1 MITVIFVKNPFE
13 PQKNREIHQLPYV
26 AGAPVSHYVQK
37 CTDMLS
43 LSDMVISRNSYTI
56 NGDQSVHDRDF
67 IVFSPVVGKGHGKN
81 PLLII
86 ATVALSVV
94 SMGVGGLVASG
105 TWGGAA
111 LASATGFAAIGGY
124 LAAAAVMFIGGT
136 LIQRAFGTAN
146 TRGYQDNSENPTY
159 SWSGIQTT
167 SGQNNPIPITYGTV
181 RSGGQTIGKYITSDA
196 DKQYLN
202 WLVAAGY
209 GPLKIYDVQLNDNP
223 IENYKNVR
231 LDTRSGLNDQDIIP
245 NFNDT
250 VSTKSLGYELLE
262 SEWRTD
268 LVTGN
273 ATQGLIIYVECSNGL
288 YYANDKGGLDE
299 TFVEIAAQ
307 YAPEGSSD
315 WKDFLR
321 PHHYWESRCKYV
333 SLNDDTAPIGEYDIK
348 FESHDNGTSYKIS
361 IGGYSTTYTAKPER
375 TIAVGPFNWVTTHE
389 FVNWIAR
396 SYGKVY
402 VRATR
407 DSTNDGMIKGNK
419 SSAIRRQYRVDH
431 LPEGQYQVRVKVV
444 SRGYPVT
451 STRASTRVWWTA
463 VSGIVYD
470 DFTYP
475 GIALIGVR
483 ALATD
488 QLSGSPTM
496 KFMKQRSTVY
506 IWNPGTQTYEE
517 QAATNPAWAA
527 YDMIHRAEKI
537 TDVRSGGTTYIHSG
551 ADASL
556 LLYNQ
561 FAEWAA
567 YCDRFKLK
575 INIEINTS
583 GELLDVVNRFIAPV
597 GRGMVELFGT
607 KYGCCWDGPKEAVQM
622 FGMGNIISGTFSE
635 TFLQTSDRANA
646 VELTFT
652 NAQKDYQRDTVK
664 VFGPTFDS
672 DEYDTTSQLTYDGI
686 TDYEQAYREAKFQLY
701 CNAYMVRTVSFQA
714 AIDAIACTVGD
725 VIYVAHDV
733 PMWQNSGRIASVDG
747 NTVVVNTVMKSYDSA
762 KTYTFAY
769 RSTADDTRYEVGCQS
784 ITVNDATTTV
794 VLSETPA
801 SPPAAG
807 DIFDI
812 AEVNKG
818 TKKFV
823 VRSISR
829 TEDMVREI
837 EAIEYNENVFNEN
850 YDIPT
855 PNYSTAQP
863 NQAENVI
870 NVSAKQIH
878 WLASDGTKHAHLYAT
893 WQLPDG
899 AYSSKFIVY
908 ASTDNVKWNQMME
921 TGDMAC
927 DFDTDP
933 DTIYYL
939 KIKTI
944 TNVSQSSGVT
954 VTVDVGEDAPPN
966 DVTGLT
972 ATKITS
978 NTTQVKLSWAAN
990 TDIDLKGYRVYVNGV
1005 LHSNILTDTTYTYTA
1020 DQSGQYMFA
1029 VVAVD
1034 NSDNESANQATV
1046 TDVIT
1051 CEPADVTG
1059 FTVQQSDADR
1069 SIAVFN
1075 WAANK
1080 EVDLSYYEI
1089 RVGDTWDTGTVLVTE
1104 TKATTAR
1111 YTLPSSG
1118 SYTFWIKASNAEGF
1132 YSANAAQLVE
1142 QVTLE
1147 PDAVTGL
1154 VMAQS
1159 TQDKSKA
1166 TLSWSA
1172 PAGGDIA
1179 DYAVKYGTS
1188 WDAGTLVAKTK
1199 EIKLTVALPGNG
1211 TWHYMVQAV
1220 TVAGYTST
1228 IASTDITAS
1237 IQPLDVTNFRATQD
1251 ISDKTKVRLQ
1261 WDAAAEPD
1269 VMYYKI
1275 RQGSNWDTAESV
1287 AERVNMTF
1295 FDVIVDDEAQHTWL
1309 IKAVTIAGNESQYAA
1324 SVSGIYDLRPNPV
1337 ASIQASQNS
1346 NNRSILN
1353 INWAEV
1359 TDGDLSGYQVKIGD
1373 NWDAGEP
1380 LPFTRELYA
1389 TYTITSSGTFKVM
1402 IKAMNAAGYY
1412 SDEVSI
1418 ACTVQV
1424 EPSNVTRLVAYQ
1436 NGDTVEL
1443 YWDKSPDNDV
1453 SGYEIREGYSFD
1465 SGALVST
1472 GVANT
1477 DYTMAID
1484 TARFYHY
1491 FVKAINSN
1499 GKYSKTAAS
1508 VSLTVSNL
1516 SPRNVIQTF
1525 DEIALASGT
1534 HDNTEFGTSLI
1545 NFQTI
1550 GGKWSDYPTTKF
1562 SEVGGSSVLKLAKEV
1577 TGTFTRN
1584 SVAYKEDGTQVAAGV
1599 PRFGANGLLIEEGT
1613 TNYYGGQTPGSVR
1626 HGSATVSINEITTN
1640 VPAAGRYWQ
1649 ITGDSVDGTTANNWW
1664 SGMEQSMPALGTSF
1678 KAGDVITCSAWLKVA
1693 TTALGKSVS
1702 VQVYKS
1708 DWTGALATGIAVP
1721 LIRDGKWHRYS
1732 ATLIFNADYTGNPI
1746 FDIFSY
1752 GYVTDQNFT
1761 YYVGGYQV
1769 EKKSYATSTV
1779 PASFGRTVEALT
1791 VPGSVFS
1798 AEEGTLEFTINPL
1811 VVASWNNYFN
1821 FSGTWGRFLIF
1832 LSSSGQVTFD
1842 YGSTNSGLYIASG
1855 VPVNALTKISVS
1867 WSASAGK
1874 RSLVV
1879 NGQSTQVDWPALD
1892 GFSAPSA
1899 INVVNNY
1906 SAWIKNIRFSN
1917 TAHSVEKM
1925 VADAAL
1931 SVLPVED
1938 DTTCL
1943 LRLADTL
1950 DMYYGAGI
1958 YTSAVIDIASIITC
1972 NVTTL
1977 FTSSVDLKGGSAALQ
1992 VRTSQDGTTWLD
2004 WEGFKP
2010 IQRTFRYIQFRILL
2024 ETTDIT
2030 KTPEVNQCIVS
2041 IDVPDTDIALTATIS
2056 TGGTT
2061 VSYGH
2066 TYYTVPAVVPAA
2078 IGENLHAELIS
2089 KTLND
2094 CVIKIKNASNTDVG
2108 GTADIR
2114 IKGY

>member
-1 MITVIFVKNPFE
+1 MITVIFVKNPFD

-56 NGDQSVHDRDF
+56 NGDQAVQDRDF

-321 PHHYWESRCKYV
+321 PHHYLESKCKYV

-348 FESHDNGTSYKIS
+348 FESHDSGASYKIS
-361 IGGYSTTYTAKPER
+361 IGSYSTTYTTKPER
-375 TIAVGPFNWVTTHE
+375 TIAVGPFNWITTHE
-389 FVNWIAR
+389 FVNWLTR

-402 VRATR
+402 VRSTK
-407 DSTNDGMIKGNK
+407 DSADDGMIKGNK

-451 STRASTRVWWTA
+451 STRASTRIWWTA

-506 IWNPGTQTYEE
+506 IWNPGTQAYEE
-517 QAATNPAWAA
+517 HAAANPAWAA

-733 PMWQNSGRIASVDG
+733 PMWQTSGRIASVDG
-747 NTVVVNTVMKSYDSA
+747 NTVVVNAIMKSYDST

-769 RSTADDTRYEVGCQS
+769 RSAVDDTRYEVGCQS

-794 VLSETPA
+794 VLSEVPA
-801 SPPAAG
+801 SAPVAG

-812 AEVNKG
+812 AEVSKG

-837 EAIEYNENVFNEN
+837 EAIEYNEDVFNEN
-850 YDIPT
+850 YTIP
-855 PNYSTAQP
+855 PMNYSDSEIDTSDVSNVMNLNG
-863 NQAENVI
+863 NQLIWMDSGGVRH
-870 NVSAKQIH
+870 SR
-878 WLASDGTKHAHLYAT
+878 LYLT
-893 WQLPDG
+893 WQYPDG
-899 AYSSKFIVY
+899 PPY
-908 ASTDNVKWNQMME
+908 QR
-921 TGDMAC
+921 
-927 DFDTDP
+927 FDVF
-933 DTIYYL
+933 L
-939 KIKTI
+939 
-944 TNVSQSSGVT
+944 SSGNNGYYQLAGSTTTMYFETDTAVGQEYYVKVVT
-954 VTVDVGEDAPPN
+954 VGTVRTSSGAITKVAAGLDSKPPDIKSLSVEKMSSGLRRYWWDFTYPEPN
-966 DVTGLT
+966 DIAGFKMKYIQGTILNWGNGIPVQDGL
-972 ATKITS
+972 ITS
-978 NTTQVKLSWAAN
+978 QPYETQTVRQG
-990 TDIDLKGYRVYVNGV
+990 I
-1005 LHSNILTDTTYTYTA
+1005 H
-1020 DQSGQYMFA
+1020 A
-1029 VVAVD
+1029 VMIKAVD
-1034 NSDNESANQATV
+1034 N
-1046 TDVIT
+1046 
-1051 CEPADVTG
+1051 
-1059 FTVQQSDADR
+1059 
-1069 SIAVFN
+1069 
-1075 WAANK
+1075 
-1080 EVDLSYYEI
+1080 
-1089 RVGDTWDTGTVLVTE
+1089 
-1104 TKATTAR
+1104 
-1111 YTLPSSG
+1111 
-1118 SYTFWIKASNAEGF
+1118 
-1132 YSANAAQLVE
+1132 
-1142 QVTLE
+1142 
-1147 PDAVTGL
+1147 
-1154 VMAQS
+1154 
-1159 TQDKSKA
+1159 
-1166 TLSWSA
+1166 
-1172 PAGGDIA
+1172 
-1179 DYAVKYGTS
+1179 
-1188 WDAGTLVAKTK
+1188 
-1199 EIKLTVALPGNG
+1199 
-1211 TWHYMVQAV
+1211 
-1220 TVAGYTST
+1220 
-1228 IASTDITAS
+1228 
-1237 IQPLDVTNFRATQD
+1237 
-1251 ISDKTKVRLQ
+1251 
-1261 WDAAAEPD
+1261 
-1269 VMYYKI
+1269 
-1275 RQGSNWDTAESV
+1275 
-1287 AERVNMTF
+1287 
-1295 FDVIVDDEAQHTWL
+1295 
-1309 IKAVTIAGNESQYAA
+1309 AGNESQNFAYCLLDMGDLLEQNVLYHKDYAVNQWSDVIYNGYLEPDGFLYPVNTINMWNSESNLRWEKQDFYVWENNWQPYTVSA
-1324 SVSGIYDLRPNPV
+1324 EFTAPVSGQMWLKYDIEGPAIVYYREILETSAWDSTDSP
-1337 ASIQASQNS
+1337 AWADAEENS
-1346 NNRSILN
+1346 WELD
-1353 INWAEV
+1353 E
-1359 TDGDLSGYQVKIGD
+1359 GKI
-1373 NWDAGEP
+1373 W
-1380 LPFTRELYA
+1380 
-1389 TYTITSSGTFKVM
+1389 KQ
-1402 IKAMNAAGYY
+1402 Y
-1412 SDEVSI
+1412 SD
-1418 ACTVQV
+1418 
-1424 EPSNVTRLVAYQ
+1424 R
-1436 NGDTVEL
+1436 
-1443 YWDKSPDNDV
+1443 
-1453 SGYEIREGYSFD
+1453 
-1465 SGALVST
+1465 
-1472 GVANT
+1472 
-1477 DYTMAID
+1477 
-1484 TARFYHY
+1484 
-1491 FVKAINSN
+1491 IN
-1499 GKYSKTAAS
+1499 
-1508 VSLTVSNL
+1508 
-1516 SPRNVIQTF
+1516 I
-1525 DEIALASGT
+1525 
-1534 HDNTEFGTSLI
+1534 
-1545 NFQTI
+1545 
-1550 GGKWSDYPTTKF
+1550 
-1562 SEVGGSSVLKLAKEV
+1562 
-1577 TGTFTRN
+1577 
-1584 SVAYKEDGTQVAAGV
+1584 
-1599 PRFGANGLLIEEGT
+1599 
-1613 TNYYGGQTPGSVR
+1613 
-1626 HGSATVSINEITTN
+1626 
-1640 VPAAGRYWQ
+1640 
-1649 ITGDSVDGTTANNWW
+1649 
-1664 SGMEQSMPALGTSF
+1664 
-1678 KAGDVITCSAWLKVA
+1678 KAGDELQIKIVA
-1693 TTALGKSVS
+1693 L
-1702 VQVYKS
+1702 
-1708 DWTGALATGIAVP
+1708 
-1721 LIRDGKWHRYS
+1721 
-1732 ATLIFNADYTGNPI
+1732 NN
-1746 FDIFSY
+1746 
-1752 GYVTDQNFT
+1752 NN
-1761 YYVGGYQV
+1761 
-1769 EKKSYATSTV
+1769 EKTIVK
-1779 PASFGRTVEALT
+1779 ALT
-1791 VPGSVFS
+1791 V
-1798 AEEGTLEFTINPL
+1798 
-1811 VVASWNNYFN
+1811 Y
-1821 FSGTWGRFLIF
+1821 
-1832 LSSSGQVTFD
+1832 
-1842 YGSTNSGLYIASG
+1842 
-1855 VPVNALTKISVS
+1855 
-1867 WSASAGK
+1867 
-1874 RSLVV
+1874 
-1879 NGQSTQVDWPALD
+1879 
-1892 GFSAPSA
+1892 
-1899 INVVNNY
+1899 
-1906 SAWIKNIRFSN
+1906 
-1917 TAHSVEKM
+1917 
-1925 VADAAL
+1925 
-1931 SVLPVED
+1931 
-1938 DTTCL
+1938 
-1943 LRLADTL
+1943 
-1950 DMYYGAGI
+1950 
-1958 YTSAVIDIASIITC
+1958 
-1972 NVTTL
+1972 
-1977 FTSSVDLKGGSAALQ
+1977 
-1992 VRTSQDGTTWLD
+1992 
-2004 WEGFKP
+2004 
-2010 IQRTFRYIQFRILL
+2010 
-2024 ETTDIT
+2024 
-2030 KTPEVNQCIVS
+2030 
-2041 IDVPDTDIALTATIS
+2041 IDVPDRNEHFEDLTIPINGCELPIVTPHYHTTAVRIDAVQGDSSGTILQPIIIS
-2056 TGGTT
+2056 RN
-2061 VSYGH
+2061 
-2066 TYYTVPAVVPAA
+2066 PCVVKLVNQN
-2078 IGENLHAELIS
+2078 GENVAGTVDIS
-2089 KTLND
+2089 WQ
-2094 CVIKIKNASNTDVG
+2094 
-2108 GTADIR
+2108 
-2114 IKGY
+2114 GYVEEVL

>member
-1 MITVIFVKNPFE
+1 MITIICIKNPFAPYE
-13 PQKNREIHQLPYV
+13 GREIHKIAYQE
-26 AGAPVSHYVQK
+26 GKPVSWYIDPYLTQYVPLDK
-37 CTDMLS
+37 LVIAVN
-43 LSDMVISRNSYTI
+43 SDEVTGDNILQDGDFVVISPYI
-56 NGDQSVHDRDF
+56 
-67 IVFSPVVGKGHGKN
+67 GKGGHKN
-81 PLLII
+81 PLLIV
-86 ATVALSVV
+86 ASVALSVA
-94 SMGVGGLVASG
+94 SMGLGATVAGVSS
-105 TWGGAA
+105 
-111 LASATGFAAIGGY
+111 LASATGWAAIGGY
-124 LAAAAVMFIGGT
+124 LTAAAVMYLGGT
-136 LIQRAFGTAN
+136 LINRTFGT
-146 TRGYQDNSENPTY
+146 TKESTSNPTY
-159 SWSGIQTT
+159 SWDGITT
-167 SGQNNPIPITYGTV
+167 TNGQGNAIPITYGTV
-181 RSGGQTIGKYITSDA
+181 KTGGQTLNKFVMIHDN
-196 DKQYLN
+196 DQYLY
-202 WLVAAGY
+202 WLLCGGEGY
-209 GPLKIYDVQLNDNP
+209 CAISDVQINENP
-223 IENYKNVR
+223 VGYYENV
-231 LDTRSGLNDQDIIP
+231 SCDIRNGVYNQSVIS

-250 VSTKSLGYELLE
+250 VSTVSLSEELLATD
-262 SEWRTD
+262 WRTYA
-268 LVTGN
+268 LTGN
-273 ATQGLIIYVECSNGL
+273 ANQGIIIQVECSNGL
-288 YYANDKGGLDE
+288 YYAKDDGNLDSE
-299 TFVEIAAQ
+299 WVSINAQ
-307 YAPEGSSD
+307 Y
-315 WKDFLR
+315 
-321 PHHYWESRCKYV
+321 CV
-333 SLNDDTAPIGEYDIK
+333 T
-348 FESHDNGTSYKIS
+348 GT
-361 IGGYSTTYTAKPER
+361 T
-375 TIAVGPFNWVTTHE
+375 NWVT
-389 FVNWIAR
+389 FVDEKISAAQA
-396 SYGKVY
+396 SA
-402 VRATR
+402 VR
-407 DSTNDGMIKGNK
+407 K
-419 SSAIRRQYRVDH
+419 QYRVDN
-431 LPEGQYQVRVKVV
+431 LSAGSYTVRAMVTG
-444 SRGYPVT
+444 RGADVG
-451 STRASTRVWWTA
+451 STRAQTRIWWTS

-470 DFTYP
+470 DFSYP
-475 GIALIGVR
+475 GMCLVGIKG
-483 ALATD
+483 LATN
-488 QLSGSPTM
+488 QLSGSPSISFIKKRTTILAYNPDA
-496 KFMKQRSTVY
+496 QVY
-506 IWNPGTQTYEE
+506 ETKD
-517 QAATNPAWAA
+517 ATNPAWAA
-527 YDMIHRAEKI
+527 YDMLHRAIGINGDQSEI
-537 TDVRSGGTTYIHSG
+537 VVTGVP
-551 ADASL
+551 ADL
-556 LLYNQ
+556 ILY
-561 FAEWAA
+561 
-567 YCDRFKLK
+567 DRFAAWATFCDNKNLK
-575 INIEINTS
+575 INIEINTAEKMMES
-583 GELLDVVNRFIAPV
+583 INKNIAAVGYGIVLMFGVKFGCVWDAVVDTP
-597 GRGMVELFGT
+597 
-607 KYGCCWDGPKEAVQM
+607 VQM
-622 FGMGNIISGTFSE
+622 FGMGNIIAGTFE
-635 TFLQTSDRANA
+635 EKFLQTSDRANA
-646 VELTFT
+646 VEVTFT
-652 NAQKDYQRDTVK
+652 NKDKNYERDTVT
-664 VFGPTFDS
+664 VYAD
-672 DEYDTTSQLTYDGI
+672 DYDDADAYNQSTSITMDGI
-686 TDYEQAYREAKFQLY
+686 TSYEQAYRYGKFQLY
-701 CNAYMVRTVSFQA
+701 CNKYLIRTCVFDA
-714 AIDAIACTVGD
+714 AIDAIACNVGD
-725 VIYVAHDV
+725 VIAVSHDV
-733 PMWQNSGRIASVDG
+733 PEWACSGRITAVNGSQVTVGALFDNYDSTASYQFQYRASVSDNIHVVPISDMVIHDTG
-747 NTVVVNTVMKSYDSA
+747 VTVNLSSVPSDAPAVGDVCDIA
-762 KTYTFAY
+762 KTTIGSKLFTVKTIT
-769 RSTADDTRYEVGCQS
+769 RSNDGEFKRT
-784 ITVNDATTTV
+784 ITC
-794 VLSETPA
+794 L
-801 SPPAAG
+801 
-807 DIFDI
+807 
-812 AEVNKG
+812 
-818 TKKFV
+818 
-823 VRSISR
+823 
-829 TEDMVREI
+829 
-837 EAIEYNENVFNEN
+837 EYNKNVFSEN

-870 NVSAKQIH
+870 NVSARQIH

-899 AYSSKFIVY
+899 AYSSKFVVY

-921 TGDMAC
+921 TGAMAC

-966 DVTGLT
+966 DVAGLA

-1020 DQSGQYMFA
+1020 DQSGQYTFA

-1089 RVGDTWDTGTVLVTE
+1089 RVGDTWDTGIVLVTK

-1154 VMAQS
+1154 AMAQS

-1179 DYAVKYGTS
+1179 YYAVKYGTS

-1237 IQPLDVTNFRATQD
+1237 IQPLDVTNFKAIQSTTDRTRITLA
-1251 ISDKTKVRLQ
+1251 
-1261 WDAAAEPD
+1261 WDAPAEVD
-1269 VMYYKI
+1269 VAYYIIKE
-1275 RQGSNWDTAESV
+1275 GSNWDSAVIVSPRV
-1287 AERVNMTF
+1287 AGTLY
-1295 FDVIVDDEAQHTWL
+1295 DVVVDDEAQHTWL

-1337 ASIQASQNS
+1337 ASIQASQDS

-1402 IKAMNAAGYY
+1402 IKAMNATRYY

-1424 EPSNVTRLVAYQ
+1424 EPSNVTGLVAYQ

-1443 YWDKSPDNDV
+1443 YWDKIPDNDV
-1453 SGYEIREGYSFD
+1453 TGYEIREGYSFD

-1491 FVKAINSN
+1491 FVKAINSS

-1525 DEIALASGT
+1525 DEIALESGT
-1534 HDNTEFGTSLI
+1534 HDNTGFGSSLI

-1562 SEVGGSSVLKLAKEV
+1562 SEVGGSSVLKLAKD
-1577 TGTFTRN
+1577 
-1584 SVAYKEDGTQVAAGV
+1584 S
-1599 PRFGANGLLIEEGT
+1599 NG
-1613 TNYYGGQTPGSVR
+1613 N
-1626 HGSATVSINEITTN
+1626 
-1640 VPAAGRYWQ
+1640 
-1649 ITGDSVDGTTANNWW
+1649 
-1664 SGMEQSMPALGTSF
+1664 
-1678 KAGDVITCSAWLKVA
+1678 
-1693 TTALGKSVS
+1693 
-1702 VQVYKS
+1702 
-1708 DWTGALATGIAVP
+1708 
-1721 LIRDGKWHRYS
+1721 
-1732 ATLIFNADYTGNPI
+1732 
-1746 FDIFSY
+1746 
-1752 GYVTDQNFT
+1752 
-1761 YYVGGYQV
+1761 
-1769 EKKSYATSTV
+1769 YATS
-1779 PASFGRTVEALT
+1779 
-1791 VPGSVFS
+1791 
-1798 AEEGTLEFTINPL
+1798 
-1811 VVASWNNYFN
+1811 
-1821 FSGTWGRFLIF
+1821 
-1832 LSSSGQVTFD
+1832 
-1842 YGSTNSGLYIASG
+1842 
-1855 VPVNALTKISVS
+1855 
-1867 WSASAGK
+1867 
-1874 RSLVV
+1874 
-1879 NGQSTQVDWPALD
+1879 
-1892 GFSAPSA
+1892 
-1899 INVVNNY
+1899 
-1906 SAWIKNIRFSN
+1906 
-1917 TAHSVEKM
+1917 
-1925 VADAAL
+1925 
-1931 SVLPVED
+1931 
-1938 DTTCL
+1938 
-1943 LRLADTL
+1943 
-1950 DMYYGAGI
+1950 GI

-1977 FTSSVDLKGGSAALQ
+1977 FTSSVNLKGGSAALQ
-1992 VRTSQDGTTWLD
+1992 VRASQDGTTWLD

-2024 ETTDIT
+2024 ETIDIT

-2066 TYYTVPAVVPAA
+2066 TYYAIPAVVPAA

-2089 KTLND
+2089 KTLSD

>member
-56 NGDQSVHDRDF
+56 NGDQAVQDRDF

-321 PHHYWESRCKYV
+321 PHHYLESKCKYV

-348 FESHDNGTSYKIS
+348 FESHDSGASYKIS
-361 IGGYSTTYTAKPER
+361 IGSYSTTYTTKPER
-375 TIAVGPFNWVTTHE
+375 TIAVGPFNWITTHE
-389 FVNWIAR
+389 FVNWLTR

-402 VRATR
+402 VR
-407 DSTNDGMIKGNK
+407 STKGSADDGMIKGNK

-451 STRASTRVWWTA
+451 STRASTRIWWTA

-506 IWNPGTQTYEE
+506 TWNPGTQAYEE
-517 QAATNPAWAA
+517 HAATNPAWAA

-537 TDVRSGGTTYIHSG
+537 TDVRSGGTTYIHSV

-733 PMWQNSGRIASVDG
+733 PMWQTSGRIASVDG
-747 NTVVVNTVMKSYDSA
+747 DTVVVNAVMKSYDST

-769 RSTADDTRYEVGCQS
+769 RSAVDDTRYEVSCQS

-794 VLSETPA
+794 VLSEVPA
-801 SPPAAG
+801 SAPVAG

-812 AEVNKG
+812 AEVSKG

-850 YDIPT
+850 YTIPPMNYSDSEIDTSDVQNVTDLVGHQIHWNDNSGQLHARMYLSWSYPERLPYQRFVISLSRDGGKTFETAGSSIGMHFECETDVDTEYYARVVTVNNLKCSTGAVIEVAVPGVASAVT
-855 PNYSTAQP
+855 PNNISAYASYRVLLDGTP
-863 NQAENVI
+863 RYDI
-870 NVSAKQIH
+870 NVSWKPDNLLARVYYKPNHVQSDQLVIVEGVAADNLG
-878 WLASDGTKHAHLYAT
+878 WLGPWTFAGTGVNQLTIPQCVPGDTYRIAICTANGLGQFT
-893 WQLPDG
+893 LPDTATTIDVLCAARTTTPNTPGKLAVTFGKSTATLTWDAVTNADIAFYEIRTDTG
-899 AYSSKFIVY
+899 AGAKTNGFLLRTNSLIADVKLTSRTGKLYVFACGTDGKYS
-908 ASTDNVKWNQMME
+908 AAAELQ
-921 TGDMAC
+921 
-927 DFDTDP
+927 
-933 DTIYYL
+933 YY
-939 KIKTI
+939 KPEPKKP
-944 TNVSQSSGVT
+944 
-954 VTVDVGEDAPPN
+954 DAP
-966 DVTGLT
+966 
-972 ATKITS
+972 
-978 NTTQVKLSWAAN
+978 
-990 TDIDLKGYRVYVNGV
+990 
-1005 LHSNILTDTTYTYTA
+1005 
-1020 DQSGQYMFA
+1020 
-1029 VVAVD
+1029 
-1034 NSDNESANQATV
+1034 TV
-1046 TDVIT
+1046 TDKLGGMSI
-1051 CEPADVTG
+1051 VTRTIPG
-1059 FTVQQSDADR
+1059 DCNGMYVKINDTILFTV
-1069 SIAVFN
+1069 N
-1075 WAANK
+1075 
-1080 EVDLSYYEI
+1080 
-1089 RVGDTWDTGTVLVTE
+1089 
-1104 TKATTAR
+1104 
-1111 YTLPSSG
+1111 
-1118 SYTFWIKASNAEGF
+1118 NALT
-1132 YSANAAQLVE
+1132 YSC
-1142 QVTLE
+1142 
-1147 PDAVTGL
+1147 
-1154 VMAQS
+1154 
-1159 TQDKSKA
+1159 
-1166 TLSWSA
+1166 
-1172 PAGGDIA
+1172 PAGVYDVSVAYA
-1179 DYAVKYGTS
+1179 DLFG
-1188 WDAGTLVAKTK
+1188 AG
-1199 EIKLTVALPGNG
+1199 P
-1211 TWHYMVQAV
+1211 Y
-1220 TVAGYTST
+1220 
-1228 IASTDITAS
+1228 
-1237 IQPLDVTNFRATQD
+1237 
-1251 ISDKTKVRLQ
+1251 SDKTTCTVKVKVDQSLL
-1261 WDAAAEPD
+1261 DAEAVSID
-1269 VMYYKI
+1269 
-1275 RQGSNWDTAESV
+1275 N
-1287 AERVNMTF
+1287 VNKALKEAI
-1295 FDVIVDDEAQHTWL
+1295 DKGVDAQDKVI
-1309 IKAVTIAGNESQYAA
+1309 TIAGNLDDENGYKKYSALVQ
-1324 SVSGIYDLRPNPV
+1324 L
-1337 ASIQASQNS
+1337 QNS
-1346 NNRSILN
+1346 MEARVEDTEKHLIS
-1353 INWAEV
+1353 
-1359 TDGDLSGYQVKIGD
+1359 KI
-1373 NWDAGEP
+1373 
-1380 LPFTRELYA
+1380 
-1389 TYTITSSGTFKVM
+1389 
-1402 IKAMNAAGYY
+1402 
-1412 SDEVSI
+1412 
-1418 ACTVQV
+1418 
-1424 EPSNVTRLVAYQ
+1424 
-1436 NGDTVEL
+1436 
-1443 YWDKSPDNDV
+1443 
-1453 SGYEIREGYSFD
+1453 
-1465 SGALVST
+1465 
-1472 GVANT
+1472 
-1477 DYTMAID
+1477 
-1484 TARFYHY
+1484 
-1491 FVKAINSN
+1491 
-1499 GKYSKTAAS
+1499 
-1508 VSLTVSNL
+1508 NL
-1516 SPRNVIQTF
+1516 SPETITIDGKWIHVTGDTTFDNNVITKGMIQAGAVTAEKMSVSELSAITENVGTLKGGEIIGVTLRNDSNTF
-1525 DEIALASGT
+1525 SVDANGNIVGASIKSGT
-1534 HDNTEFGTSLI
+1534 IDGSNVRINGYSVKAVAFVRGSISDGGTIPLPSGYSESECMWGVWATDS
-1545 NFQTI
+1545 QTI
-1550 GGKWSDYPTTKF
+1550 GSCSGRTAIFYKESEKTGKISTFGVVMNGGTLTSVTADGKYTYMDL
-1562 SEVGGSSVLKLAKEV
+1562 SRGGSGS
-1577 TGTFTRN
+1577 
-1584 SVAYKEDGTQVAAGV
+1584 YWCMGV
-1599 PRFGANGLLIEEGT
+1599 KQ
-1613 TNYYGGQTPGSVR
+1613 Y
-1626 HGSATVSINEITTN
+1626 
-1640 VPAAGRYWQ
+1640 
-1649 ITGDSVDGTTANNWW
+1649 
-1664 SGMEQSMPALGTSF
+1664 
-1678 KAGDVITCSAWLKVA
+1678 
-1693 TTALGKSVS
+1693 
-1702 VQVYKS
+1702 
-1708 DWTGALATGIAVP
+1708 
-1721 LIRDGKWHRYS
+1721 
-1732 ATLIFNADYTGNPI
+1732 
-1746 FDIFSY
+1746 
-1752 GYVTDQNFT
+1752 
-1761 YYVGGYQV
+1761 
-1769 EKKSYATSTV
+1769 
-1779 PASFGRTVEALT
+1779 
-1791 VPGSVFS
+1791 
-1798 AEEGTLEFTINPL
+1798 
-1811 VVASWNNYFN
+1811 
-1821 FSGTWGRFLIF
+1821 
-1832 LSSSGQVTFD
+1832 
-1842 YGSTNSGLYIASG
+1842 
-1855 VPVNALTKISVS
+1855 
-1867 WSASAGK
+1867 
-1874 RSLVV
+1874 
-1879 NGQSTQVDWPALD
+1879 
-1892 GFSAPSA
+1892 
-1899 INVVNNY
+1899 
-1906 SAWIKNIRFSN
+1906 
-1917 TAHSVEKM
+1917 
-1925 VADAAL
+1925 
-1931 SVLPVED
+1931 
-1938 DTTCL
+1938 
-1943 LRLADTL
+1943 
-1950 DMYYGAGI
+1950 
-1958 YTSAVIDIASIITC
+1958 
-1972 NVTTL
+1972 
-1977 FTSSVDLKGGSAALQ
+1977 
-1992 VRTSQDGTTWLD
+1992 
-2004 WEGFKP
+2004 
-2010 IQRTFRYIQFRILL
+2010 
-2024 ETTDIT
+2024 
-2030 KTPEVNQCIVS
+2030 
-2041 IDVPDTDIALTATIS
+2041 
-2056 TGGTT
+2056 
-2061 VSYGH
+2061 
-2066 TYYTVPAVVPAA
+2066 
-2078 IGENLHAELIS
+2078 
-2089 KTLND
+2089 
-2094 CVIKIKNASNTDVG
+2094 
-2108 GTADIR
+2108 
-2114 IKGY
+2114 

>member
-1 MITVIFVKNPFE
+1 MITIICIKNPFAPYE
-13 PQKNREIHQLPYV
+13 GREIHKIAYQE
-26 AGAPVSHYVQK
+26 GKPVSWYIDPYLTQYVPLDK
-37 CTDMLS
+37 LVIAVNSHEVTGDDLVKNG
-43 LSDMVISRNSYTI
+43 DFVVISPYI
-56 NGDQSVHDRDF
+56 
-67 IVFSPVVGKGHGKN
+67 GKGSKN
-81 PLLII
+81 PLLLVSS
-86 ATVALSVV
+86 VALSVA
-94 SMGVGGLVASG
+94 SMGLGATVAGVSS
-105 TWGGAA
+105 
-111 LASATGFAAIGGY
+111 LASATGWAAIGGY
-124 LAAAAVMFIGGT
+124 LTAAAVMYLGGT
-136 LIQRAFGTAN
+136 LINRVFGT
-146 TRGYQDNSENPTY
+146 TKENSTSNPTY
-159 SWSGIQTT
+159 SWDGITTT
-167 SGQNNPIPITYGTV
+167 SGQGNAIPITYGTV
-181 RSGGQTIGKYITSDA
+181 KTGGQTLNKFVMIHDN
-196 DKQYLN
+196 DQYLY
-202 WLVAAGY
+202 WLLCGGEGY
-209 GPLKIYDVQLNDNP
+209 CVISDVQINENP
-223 IENYKNVR
+223 VGYYENV
-231 LDTRSGLNDQDIIP
+231 SCDIRNGVYNQSVIS

-250 VSTKSLGYELLE
+250 VSTVSLSEELLATD
-262 SEWRTD
+262 WRTYA
-268 LVTGN
+268 LTGN
-273 ATQGLIIYVECSNGL
+273 ANQGIIIQVECSNGL
-288 YYANDKGGLDE
+288 YYAKDNGNLDSE
-299 TFVEIAAQ
+299 WVSIKAQ
-307 YAPEGSSD
+307 Y
-315 WKDFLR
+315 
-321 PHHYWESRCKYV
+321 CV
-333 SLNDDTAPIGEYDIK
+333 T
-348 FESHDNGTSYKIS
+348 GT
-361 IGGYSTTYTAKPER
+361 T
-375 TIAVGPFNWVTTHE
+375 NWVT
-389 FVNWIAR
+389 FVDEKISAAQA
-396 SYGKVY
+396 SA
-402 VRATR
+402 VR
-407 DSTNDGMIKGNK
+407 K
-419 SSAIRRQYRVDH
+419 QYRVDN
-431 LPEGQYQVRVKVV
+431 LSAGSYTVRVMVTG
-444 SRGYPVT
+444 RGADVG
-451 STRASTRVWWTA
+451 STRAQTRIWWTS

-470 DFTYP
+470 DFSYP
-475 GIALIGVR
+475 GMCLVGIKG
-483 ALATD
+483 LATN
-488 QLSGSPTM
+488 QLSGSPSITFI
-496 KFMKQRSTVY
+496 KKRTTILAYNPDTQVY
-506 IWNPGTQTYEE
+506 ETKD
-517 QAATNPAWAA
+517 ATNPAWAA
-527 YDMIHRAEKI
+527 YDMLHRAIDINGDQSEI
-537 TDVRSGGTTYIHSG
+537 VVTGVP
-551 ADASL
+551 ADL
-556 LLYNQ
+556 ILYDR
-561 FAEWAA
+561 FAAWAA
-567 YCDRFKLK
+567 FCDSKNLK
-575 INIEINTS
+575 INIEINTAEKMMES
-583 GELLDVVNRFIAPV
+583 INKNIAAVGYGIVLMFGVEFGCVWDAVVDTP
-597 GRGMVELFGT
+597 
-607 KYGCCWDGPKEAVQM
+607 VQM
-622 FGMGNIISGTFSE
+622 FGMGNIIAGTFE
-635 TFLQTSDRANA
+635 EKFLQTSDRANA
-646 VELTFT
+646 VEVTFT
-652 NAQKDYQRDTVK
+652 NKDKNYERDTVT
-664 VFGPTFDS
+664 VYAD
-672 DEYDTTSQLTYDGI
+672 DYDDADAYNQSTSITMDGI
-686 TDYEQAYREAKFQLY
+686 TSYEQAYRYGKFQLY
-701 CNAYMVRTVSFQA
+701 CNKYLIRTCVFDA
-714 AIDAIACTVGD
+714 AIDAIACNVGD
-725 VIYVAHDV
+725 VIAVSHDV
-733 PMWQNSGRIASVDG
+733 PEWACSGRITAVNGSQVTVGALFDNYDSTASYQFQYRASVSDNIHVVPISDMVIHDTG
-747 NTVVVNTVMKSYDSA
+747 VTVTLSSVPSDAPAVGDVCDIA
-762 KTYTFAY
+762 KTTIGSKLFTVKTIT
-769 RSTADDTRYEVGCQS
+769 RSNDGEFKRT
-784 ITVNDATTTV
+784 ITC
-794 VLSETPA
+794 L
-801 SPPAAG
+801 
-807 DIFDI
+807 
-812 AEVNKG
+812 
-818 TKKFV
+818 
-823 VRSISR
+823 
-829 TEDMVREI
+829 
-837 EAIEYNENVFNEN
+837 EYNKNVFSEN

-899 AYSSKFIVY
+899 AYSSKFVVY

-921 TGDMAC
+921 TGAMAC

-966 DVTGLT
+966 DVAGLA

-990 TDIDLKGYRVYVNGV
+990 TDIDLKGYRLYVNGV

-1020 DQSGQYMFA
+1020 DQSGQYTFA

-1089 RVGDTWDTGTVLVTE
+1089 RVGDTWDTGTVLVTK

-1118 SYTFWIKASNAEGF
+1118 SYTFWIKASNDEGF

-1424 EPSNVTRLVAYQ
+1424 EPSNVTGLVAYQ

-1443 YWDKSPDNDV
+1443 CWDKSPDNDV
-1453 SGYEIREGYSFD
+1453 TGYEIREGYSFD

-1534 HDNTEFGTSLI
+1534 HDNTEFGTSLL

-1562 SEVGGSSVLKLAKEV
+1562 SEVGGSSVLKLAK
-1577 TGTFTRN
+1577 G
-1584 SVAYKEDGTQVAAGV
+1584 S
-1599 PRFGANGLLIEEGT
+1599 NG
-1613 TNYYGGQTPGSVR
+1613 N
-1626 HGSATVSINEITTN
+1626 
-1640 VPAAGRYWQ
+1640 
-1649 ITGDSVDGTTANNWW
+1649 
-1664 SGMEQSMPALGTSF
+1664 
-1678 KAGDVITCSAWLKVA
+1678 
-1693 TTALGKSVS
+1693 
-1702 VQVYKS
+1702 
-1708 DWTGALATGIAVP
+1708 
-1721 LIRDGKWHRYS
+1721 
-1732 ATLIFNADYTGNPI
+1732 
-1746 FDIFSY
+1746 
-1752 GYVTDQNFT
+1752 
-1761 YYVGGYQV
+1761 
-1769 EKKSYATSTV
+1769 YATS
-1779 PASFGRTVEALT
+1779 
-1791 VPGSVFS
+1791 
-1798 AEEGTLEFTINPL
+1798 
-1811 VVASWNNYFN
+1811 
-1821 FSGTWGRFLIF
+1821 
-1832 LSSSGQVTFD
+1832 
-1842 YGSTNSGLYIASG
+1842 
-1855 VPVNALTKISVS
+1855 
-1867 WSASAGK
+1867 
-1874 RSLVV
+1874 
-1879 NGQSTQVDWPALD
+1879 
-1892 GFSAPSA
+1892 
-1899 INVVNNY
+1899 
-1906 SAWIKNIRFSN
+1906 
-1917 TAHSVEKM
+1917 
-1925 VADAAL
+1925 
-1931 SVLPVED
+1931 
-1938 DTTCL
+1938 
-1943 LRLADTL
+1943 
-1950 DMYYGAGI
+1950 GI

-1977 FTSSVDLKGGSAALQ
+1977 FTSSVNLKGGSAALQ

>member
-56 NGDQSVHDRDF
+56 NGDQAVQDRDF

-124 LAAAAVMFIGGT
+124 LAAAAVMFVGGT

-250 VSTKSLGYELLE
+250 VSTKSLGYELE

-321 PHHYWESRCKYV
+321 PHHYLESRCKYV

-348 FESHDNGTSYKIS
+348 FESHDSGASYKIS
-361 IGGYSTTYTAKPER
+361 IGSYSTTYTTKPER
-375 TIAVGPFNWVTTHE
+375 TIAVGPFNWITTHE
-389 FVNWIAR
+389 FANWLTR

-402 VRATR
+402 VRSTK
-407 DSTNDGMIKGNK
+407 DSADDGMIKGNK

-431 LPEGQYQVRVKVV
+431 LPEGQYQVRVRVV

-451 STRASTRVWWTA
+451 STRASTRIWWTA

-537 TDVRSGGTTYIHSG
+537 TDVRSGDTTYIHSG

-733 PMWQNSGRIASVDG
+733 PMWQTSGRIASVDG
-747 NTVVVNTVMKSYDSA
+747 NTVVVNAVMKSYDST

-769 RSTADDTRYEVGCQS
+769 RSAVDDTRYEVGCQS

-794 VLSETPA
+794 VLSDAPA
-801 SPPAAG
+801 VVPVAG

-812 AEVNKG
+812 AEVSKG

-850 YDIPT
+850 YTIP
-855 PNYSTAQP
+855 PMNYSDSEIDTSDVQNVTDLVGHQIHWTDNSGQLHARMYLSWSYPERLPYQRFAISLSRDGGKTFDTSGSSIGMHFECETNVDTEYYVRVVTVNNLKCSTGAVIEVAVPGVASAVTPSNISAYAQYRVLLDGTP
-863 NQAENVI
+863 RYDI
-870 NVSAKQIH
+870 NVSWKPDNLLARVYYKPNHVQSDQLVIVEGVAADNLG
-878 WLASDGTKHAHLYAT
+878 WLGPWVFAGTGVNQLTIPQCIPGDTYRIAICTANGLGQFTLPDAATTIDVLCAARTTTPNTPGKLAVAFGKSTATLTWDAVTNADIAFYEIRTDTGAGTKTNGFLLRTNSLIADVKLTNRSGKLYVFACGT
-893 WQLPDG
+893 DG
-899 AYSSKFIVY
+899 KYS
-908 ASTDNVKWNQMME
+908 AAAELQ
-921 TGDMAC
+921 
-927 DFDTDP
+927 
-933 DTIYYL
+933 YY
-939 KIKTI
+939 KPEPKKP
-944 TNVSQSSGVT
+944 
-954 VTVDVGEDAPPN
+954 DAP
-966 DVTGLT
+966 
-972 ATKITS
+972 
-978 NTTQVKLSWAAN
+978 
-990 TDIDLKGYRVYVNGV
+990 
-1005 LHSNILTDTTYTYTA
+1005 
-1020 DQSGQYMFA
+1020 
-1029 VVAVD
+1029 
-1034 NSDNESANQATV
+1034 TV
-1046 TDVIT
+1046 TDKLGGMSIVAGAIPDDSNGMYVKINDT
-1051 CEPADVTG
+1051 VL
-1059 FTVQQSDADR
+1059 FTVNNALTYSCPAGIYDVSVAYTDLFGVGPYSDETRCTVKVKVDQSLLDAEAV
-1069 SIAVFN
+1069 SIDNV
-1075 WAANK
+1075 NK
-1080 EVDLSYYEI
+1080 ALKEAIDKGVD
-1089 RVGDTWDTGTVLVTE
+1089 
-1104 TKATTAR
+1104 A
-1111 YTLPSSG
+1111 
-1118 SYTFWIKASNAEGF
+1118 
-1132 YSANAAQLVE
+1132 
-1142 QVTLE
+1142 
-1147 PDAVTGL
+1147 
-1154 VMAQS
+1154 
-1159 TQDKSKA
+1159 QDK
-1166 TLSWSA
+1166 
-1172 PAGGDIA
+1172 
-1179 DYAVKYGTS
+1179 
-1188 WDAGTLVAKTK
+1188 
-1199 EIKLTVALPGNG
+1199 
-1211 TWHYMVQAV
+1211 
-1220 TVAGYTST
+1220 
-1228 IASTDITAS
+1228 
-1237 IQPLDVTNFRATQD
+1237 
-1251 ISDKTKVRLQ
+1251 
-1261 WDAAAEPD
+1261 
-1269 VMYYKI
+1269 
-1275 RQGSNWDTAESV
+1275 
-1287 AERVNMTF
+1287 
-1295 FDVIVDDEAQHTWL
+1295 VI
-1309 IKAVTIAGNESQYAA
+1309 TIAGNLDDENGYKKYSALVQ
-1324 SVSGIYDLRPNPV
+1324 L
-1337 ASIQASQNS
+1337 QNS
-1346 NNRSILN
+1346 MEARVEDTEKHLIS
-1353 INWAEV
+1353 
-1359 TDGDLSGYQVKIGD
+1359 KI
-1373 NWDAGEP
+1373 
-1380 LPFTRELYA
+1380 
-1389 TYTITSSGTFKVM
+1389 
-1402 IKAMNAAGYY
+1402 
-1412 SDEVSI
+1412 
-1418 ACTVQV
+1418 
-1424 EPSNVTRLVAYQ
+1424 
-1436 NGDTVEL
+1436 
-1443 YWDKSPDNDV
+1443 
-1453 SGYEIREGYSFD
+1453 
-1465 SGALVST
+1465 
-1472 GVANT
+1472 
-1477 DYTMAID
+1477 
-1484 TARFYHY
+1484 
-1491 FVKAINSN
+1491 
-1499 GKYSKTAAS
+1499 
-1508 VSLTVSNL
+1508 NL
-1516 SPRNVIQTF
+1516 SP
-1525 DEIALASGT
+1525 E
-1534 HDNTEFGTSLI
+1534 
-1545 NFQTI
+1545 TI
-1550 GGKWSDYPTTKF
+1550 T
-1562 SEVGGSSVLKLAKEV
+1562 
-1577 TGTFTRN
+1577 
-1584 SVAYKEDGTQVAAGV
+1584 
-1599 PRFGANGLLIEEGT
+1599 I
-1613 TNYYGGQTPGSVR
+1613 
-1626 HGSATVSINEITTN
+1626 
-1640 VPAAGRYWQ
+1640 
-1649 ITGDSVDGTTANNWW
+1649 
-1664 SGMEQSMPALGTSF
+1664 
-1678 KAGDVITCSAWLKVA
+1678 
-1693 TTALGKSVS
+1693 
-1702 VQVYKS
+1702 
-1708 DWTGALATGIAVP
+1708 
-1721 LIRDGKWHRYS
+1721 DGKWIHV
-1732 ATLIFNADYTGNPI
+1732 TG
-1746 FDIFSY
+1746 D
-1752 GYVTDQNFT
+1752 T
-1761 YYVGGYQV
+1761 
-1769 EKKSYATSTV
+1769 
-1779 PASFGRTVEALT
+1779 
-1791 VPGSVFS
+1791 
-1798 AEEGTLEFTINPL
+1798 
-1811 VVASWNNYFN
+1811 
-1821 FSGTWGRFLIF
+1821 
-1832 LSSSGQVTFD
+1832 TFD
-1842 YGSTNSGLYIASG
+1842 NNVITKGMIQAGAVTTDKIAANSVTADKMD
-1855 VPVNALTKISVS
+1855 VK
-1867 WSASAGK
+1867 
-1874 RSLVV
+1874 SL
-1879 NGQSTQVDWPALD
+1879 
-1892 GFSAPSA
+1892 SA
-1899 INVVNNY
+1899 I
-1906 SAWIKNIRFSN
+1906 
-1917 TAHSVEKM
+1917 
-1925 VADAAL
+1925 
-1931 SVLPVED
+1931 
-1938 DTTCL
+1938 
-1943 LRLADTL
+1943 
-1950 DMYYGAGI
+1950 
-1958 YTSAVIDIASIITC
+1958 
-1972 NVTTL
+1972 
-1977 FTSSVDLKGGSAALQ
+1977 
-1992 VRTSQDGTTWLD
+1992 
-2004 WEGFKP
+2004 
-2010 IQRTFRYIQFRILL
+2010 
-2024 ETTDIT
+2024 
-2030 KTPEVNQCIVS
+2030 
-2041 IDVPDTDIALTATIS
+2041 TATIGLLRTAS
-2056 TGGTT
+2056 SGARTEIKDNLIE
-2061 VSYGH
+2061 VYDNNN
-2066 TYYTVPAVVPAA
+2066 VLRVR
-2078 IGENLHAELIS
+2078 IG
-2089 KTLND
+2089 
-2094 CVIKIKNASNTDVG
+2094 VW
-2108 GTADIR
+2108 
-2114 IKGY
+2114 

>member
-1 MITVIFVKNPFE
+1 MITIICIKNPFAPYE
-13 PQKNREIHQLPYV
+13 GREIHKIAYQEGKTVSWYIDPYLTQYV
-26 AGAPVSHYVQK
+26 PLDKLVIAVNSHEVTGDDIVK
-37 CTDMLS
+37 DG
-43 LSDMVISRNSYTI
+43 DFVVISPYI
-56 NGDQSVHDRDF
+56 
-67 IVFSPVVGKGHGKN
+67 GKGSKN
-81 PLLII
+81 PLLLV
-86 ATVALSVV
+86 ASVALSVAA
-94 SMGVGGLVASG
+94 MGLGTAVAGMSGVAGGL
-105 TWGGAA
+105 GAA
-111 LASATGFAAIGGY
+111 TGWAAIGGY
-124 LAAAAVMFIGGT
+124 LTAAAVMYLGGT
-136 LIQRAFGTAN
+136 LINRTFGT
-146 TRGYQDNSENPTY
+146 TKENSTSNPTY
-159 SWSGIQTT
+159 SWDGITTT
-167 SGQNNPIPITYGTV
+167 SGQGNAIPITYGTV
-181 RSGGQTIGKYITSDA
+181 KTGGQTLNKFVMIHDN
-196 DKQYLN
+196 DQYLY
-202 WLVAAGY
+202 WLLCGGEGY
-209 GPLKIYDVQLNDNP
+209 CAISDVQINENP
-223 IENYKNVR
+223 VGYYENV
-231 LDTRSGLNDQDIIP
+231 SCDIRNGVYNQSVIS

-250 VSTKSLGYELLE
+250 VSTVSLSEELLATD
-262 SEWRTD
+262 WRTYA
-268 LVTGN
+268 LTGN
-273 ATQGLIIYVECSNGL
+273 ANQGIIIQVECSNGL
-288 YYANDKGGLDE
+288 YYAKDNGNLDSE
-299 TFVEIAAQ
+299 WVSIKAQ
-307 YAPEGSSD
+307 YCVTG
-315 WKDFLR
+315 
-321 PHHYWESRCKYV
+321 
-333 SLNDDTAPIGEYDIK
+333 NT
-348 FESHDNGTSYKIS
+348 
-361 IGGYSTTYTAKPER
+361 
-375 TIAVGPFNWVTTHE
+375 NWVT
-389 FVNWIAR
+389 FVDEKISAAQA
-396 SYGKVY
+396 SA
-402 VRATR
+402 VR
-407 DSTNDGMIKGNK
+407 K
-419 SSAIRRQYRVDH
+419 QYRVDN
-431 LPEGQYQVRVKVV
+431 LSAGSYTVRVMVTG
-444 SRGYPVT
+444 RGADVG
-451 STRASTRVWWTA
+451 STRAQTRIWWTS

-470 DFTYP
+470 DFSYP
-475 GIALIGVR
+475 GMCLVGIKG
-483 ALATD
+483 LATN
-488 QLSGSPTM
+488 QLSGSPSITFI
-496 KFMKQRSTVY
+496 KKRTTILAYNPDTQVY
-506 IWNPGTQTYEE
+506 ETKD
-517 QAATNPAWAA
+517 ATNPAWAA
-527 YDMIHRAEKI
+527 YDMLHRAIDINGDQSEI
-537 TDVRSGGTTYIHSG
+537 VVTGVP
-551 ADASL
+551 ADL
-556 LLYNQ
+556 ILYDR
-561 FAEWAA
+561 FAAWAA
-567 YCDRFKLK
+567 FCDSKNLK
-575 INIEINTS
+575 INIEINTAEKMMES
-583 GELLDVVNRFIAPV
+583 INKNIAAVGYGIVLMFGVKFGCVWDAVVDTP
-597 GRGMVELFGT
+597 
-607 KYGCCWDGPKEAVQM
+607 VQM
-622 FGMGNIISGTFSE
+622 FGMGNIIAGTFE
-635 TFLQTSDRANA
+635 EKFLQTSDRANA
-646 VELTFT
+646 VEVTFT
-652 NAQKDYQRDTVK
+652 NKDKNYERDTVT
-664 VFGPTFDS
+664 VYAD
-672 DEYDTTSQLTYDGI
+672 DYDDADAYNQSTSITMDGI
-686 TDYEQAYREAKFQLY
+686 TSYEQAYRYGKFQLY
-701 CNAYMVRTVSFQA
+701 CNKYLIRTCVFDA
-714 AIDAIACTVGD
+714 AIDAIACNAGDVIAVSHDVPEWACSGRITAVNGSQVTVGALFDNYDSTASYQFQYRASVSDNIHVVPISDMVIHDTGVTVNLSSVPSDAPAVGD
-725 VIYVAHDV
+725 VCDI
-733 PMWQNSGRIASVDG
+733 
-747 NTVVVNTVMKSYDSA
+747 A
-762 KTYTFAY
+762 KTTIGSKLFTVKTIT
-769 RSTADDTRYEVGCQS
+769 RSNDGEFKRT
-784 ITVNDATTTV
+784 ITC
-794 VLSETPA
+794 L
-801 SPPAAG
+801 
-807 DIFDI
+807 
-812 AEVNKG
+812 
-818 TKKFV
+818 
-823 VRSISR
+823 
-829 TEDMVREI
+829 
-837 EAIEYNENVFNEN
+837 EYNKNVFSEE

-899 AYSSKFIVY
+899 AYSSKFVVY

-921 TGDMAC
+921 TGAMAC

-966 DVTGLT
+966 NVTGLT

-1020 DQSGQYMFA
+1020 DQSGQYTFA

-1089 RVGDTWDTGTVLVTE
+1089 RVGDTWDTGIVLVTK

-1111 YTLPSSG
+1111 YTLPASG

-1154 VMAQS
+1154 AMAQS

-1179 DYAVKYGTS
+1179 YYAVKYGTS

-1237 IQPLDVTNFRATQD
+1237 IQPLDVTNFKAIQSATD
-1251 ISDKTKVRLQ
+1251 RTRITLT
-1261 WDAAAEPD
+1261 WDAPAEVD
-1269 VMYYKI
+1269 VAYYIIKE
-1275 RQGSNWDTAESV
+1275 GNNWDSAVIVSPRV
-1287 AERVNMTF
+1287 AGTLY
-1295 FDVIVDDEAQHTWL
+1295 DVVVDDEAQHTWL

-1337 ASIQASQNS
+1337 ASIQASQDS

-1389 TYTITSSGTFKVM
+1389 TYTVTSSGTFKVM

-1424 EPSNVTRLVAYQ
+1424 EPSNVTGLVAYQ

-1453 SGYEIREGYSFD
+1453 TGYEIREGYSFD

-1491 FVKAINSN
+1491 FVKAINSS

-1562 SEVGGSSVLKLAKEV
+1562 SEVGGSSVLKLAKKNLASDPSFQSGISSWINQANMMTWDQTTGRTDNCSMKV
-1577 TGTFTRN
+1577 T
-1584 SVAYKEDGTQVAAGV
+1584 
-1599 PRFGANGLLIEEGT
+1599 
-1613 TNYYGGQTPGSVR
+1613 
-1626 HGSATVSINEITTN
+1626 HGSSVNNRVYFRIPVKKGQEITFSVYIKGSGKN
-1640 VPAAGRYWQ
+1640 RIHIEYSG
-1649 ITGDSVDGTTANNWW
+1649 GD
-1664 SGMEQSMPALGTSF
+1664 
-1678 KAGDVITCSAWLKVA
+1678 
-1693 TTALGKSVS
+1693 
-1702 VQVYKS
+1702 
-1708 DWTGALATGIAVP
+1708 
-1721 LIRDGKWHRYS
+1721 YS
-1732 ATLIFNADYTGNPI
+1732 W
-1746 FDIFSY
+1746 
-1752 GYVTDQNFT
+1752 
-1761 YYVGGYQV
+1761 
-1769 EKKSYATSTV
+1769 K
-1779 PASFGRTVEALT
+1779 
-1791 VPGSVFS
+1791 VFS
-1798 AEEGTLEFTINPL
+1798 NSESTKG
-1811 VVASWNNYFN
+1811 
-1821 FSGTWGRFLIF
+1821 SGTWERI
-1832 LSSSGQVTFD
+1832 TA
-1842 YGSTNSGLYIASG
+1842 GSEIATS
-1855 VPVNALTKISVS
+1855 
-1867 WSASAGK
+1867 
-1874 RSLVV
+1874 
-1879 NGQSTQVDWPALD
+1879 
-1892 GFSAPSA
+1892 
-1899 INVVNNY
+1899 
-1906 SAWIKNIRFSN
+1906 
-1917 TAHSVEKM
+1917 
-1925 VADAAL
+1925 
-1931 SVLPVED
+1931 
-1938 DTTCL
+1938 DTTAYCFVNFVNSN
-1943 LRLADTL
+1943 
-1950 DMYYGAGI
+1950 DMWIDDVQAEYGDVMTEYDSYYLNGI

-1977 FTSSVDLKGGSAALQ
+1977 FTSSVNLKGGSAALQ

-2061 VSYGH
+2061 VPYGH

-2089 KTLND
+2089 KTLSD

>member
-56 NGDQSVHDRDF
+56 NGDQAVQDRDF

-321 PHHYWESRCKYV
+321 PHHYLESRCKYV

-348 FESHDNGTSYKIS
+348 FESHDSGASYKIS
-361 IGGYSTTYTAKPER
+361 IGSYSTTYTTKPER
-375 TIAVGPFNWVTTHE
+375 TIAVGPFNWITTHE
-389 FVNWIAR
+389 FANWLTR

-402 VRATR
+402 VRSTK
-407 DSTNDGMIKGNK
+407 DSADDGMIKGNK

-431 LPEGQYQVRVKVV
+431 LPEGQYQVRVRVV

-451 STRASTRVWWTA
+451 STRASTRIWWTA

-488 QLSGSPTM
+488 QLSGSPMM

-506 IWNPGTQTYEE
+506 IWNPGTQVYEE

-733 PMWQNSGRIASVDG
+733 PMWQTSGRIASVDG
-747 NTVVVNTVMKSYDSA
+747 NTVVVNAVMKSYDST

-769 RSTADDTRYEVGCQS
+769 RSAVDDTRYEVGCQS

-794 VLSETPA
+794 VLSDAPA
-801 SPPAAG
+801 VVPVAG

-812 AEVNKG
+812 AEVSKG

-850 YDIPT
+850 YTIP
-855 PNYSTAQP
+855 PMNYS
-863 NQAENVI
+863 
-870 NVSAKQIH
+870 
-878 WLASDGTKHAHLYAT
+878 D
-893 WQLPDG
+893 
-899 AYSSKFIVY
+899 
-908 ASTDNVKWNQMME
+908 
-921 TGDMAC
+921 
-927 DFDTDP
+927 
-933 DTIYYL
+933 
-939 KIKTI
+939 
-944 TNVSQSSGVT
+944 
-954 VTVDVGEDAPPN
+954 
-966 DVTGLT
+966 
-972 ATKITS
+972 
-978 NTTQVKLSWAAN
+978 
-990 TDIDLKGYRVYVNGV
+990 
-1005 LHSNILTDTTYTYTA
+1005 
-1020 DQSGQYMFA
+1020 
-1029 VVAVD
+1029 
-1034 NSDNESANQATV
+1034 
-1046 TDVIT
+1046 
-1051 CEPADVTG
+1051 
-1059 FTVQQSDADR
+1059 SDADSGVVQNVTNLTGR
-1069 SIAVFN
+1069 QISWMDNGGQLHARMYLSWSYPERLPYQRFTVFLSSDN
-1075 WAANK
+1075 GLTYFTAGSAINMYFDCST
-1080 EVDLSYYEI
+1080 EVDTEYYVKVVTVNHLRNSTGTIVKVAAGSDEPPSAVRKLNVEKMANGVRRYWWDFTYPDPNDI
-1089 RVGDTWDTGTVLVTE
+1089 AGFRMKYTQGATLNWDTGIPVQDGLIVTQPYETQTV
-1104 TKATTAR
+1104 
-1111 YTLPSSG
+1111 
-1118 SYTFWIKASNAEGF
+1118 
-1132 YSANAAQLVE
+1132 
-1142 QVTLE
+1142 
-1147 PDAVTGL
+1147 
-1154 VMAQS
+1154 
-1159 TQDKSKA
+1159 
-1166 TLSWSA
+1166 
-1172 PAGGDIA
+1172 
-1179 DYAVKYGTS
+1179 
-1188 WDAGTLVAKTK
+1188 
-1199 EIKLTVALPGNG
+1199 
-1211 TWHYMVQAV
+1211 
-1220 TVAGYTST
+1220 
-1228 IASTDITAS
+1228 
-1237 IQPLDVTNFRATQD
+1237 
-1251 ISDKTKVRLQ
+1251 
-1261 WDAAAEPD
+1261 
-1269 VMYYKI
+1269 
-1275 RQGSNWDTAESV
+1275 RQGVHAVMIKT
-1287 AERVNMTF
+1287 
-1295 FDVIVDDEAQHTWL
+1295 VDN
-1309 IKAVTIAGNESQYAA
+1309 AGNESADFAYCILDMGDLLEQNVLYRKDYSADNWKLVNHNA
-1324 SVSGIYDLRPNPV
+1324 YLDRDGYLYPKNTVYRWAEQGKYKWSKPEALEWKNHWQAYTITAEFTAPVSGQFWLKYEIDGPAIVYYREVLGSPAWDSDDAP
-1337 ASIQASQNS
+1337 AWS
-1346 NNRSILN
+1346 NEDSMT
-1353 INWAEV
+1353 WSAENEMWKQYSDRV
-1359 TDGDLSGYQVKIGD
+1359 EVSAGDMLQVKIAAR
-1373 NWDAGEP
+1373 NGEN
-1380 LPFTRELYA
+1380 EK
-1389 TYTITSSGTFKVM
+1389 TI
-1402 IKAMNAAGYY
+1402 
-1412 SDEVSI
+1412 
-1418 ACTVQV
+1418 
-1424 EPSNVTRLVAYQ
+1424 
-1436 NGDTVEL
+1436 
-1443 YWDKSPDNDV
+1443 
-1453 SGYEIREGYSFD
+1453 
-1465 SGALVST
+1465 
-1472 GVANT
+1472 
-1477 DYTMAID
+1477 
-1484 TARFYHY
+1484 
-1491 FVKAINSN
+1491 
-1499 GKYSKTAAS
+1499 
-1508 VSLTVSNL
+1508 
-1516 SPRNVIQTF
+1516 
-1525 DEIALASGT
+1525 
-1534 HDNTEFGTSLI
+1534 
-1545 NFQTI
+1545 
-1550 GGKWSDYPTTKF
+1550 
-1562 SEVGGSSVLKLAKEV
+1562 LK
-1577 TGTFTRN
+1577 
-1584 SVAYKEDGTQVAAGV
+1584 
-1599 PRFGANGLLIEEGT
+1599 
-1613 TNYYGGQTPGSVR
+1613 
-1626 HGSATVSINEITTN
+1626 
-1640 VPAAGRYWQ
+1640 
-1649 ITGDSVDGTTANNWW
+1649 
-1664 SGMEQSMPALGTSF
+1664 
-1678 KAGDVITCSAWLKVA
+1678 
-1693 TTALGKSVS
+1693 
-1702 VQVYKS
+1702 
-1708 DWTGALATGIAVP
+1708 
-1721 LIRDGKWHRYS
+1721 
-1732 ATLIFNADYTGNPI
+1732 
-1746 FDIFSY
+1746 
-1752 GYVTDQNFT
+1752 
-1761 YYVGGYQV
+1761 
-1769 EKKSYATSTV
+1769 
-1779 PASFGRTVEALT
+1779 ALT
-1791 VPGSVFS
+1791 V
-1798 AEEGTLEFTINPL
+1798 
-1811 VVASWNNYFN
+1811 Y
-1821 FSGTWGRFLIF
+1821 
-1832 LSSSGQVTFD
+1832 
-1842 YGSTNSGLYIASG
+1842 
-1855 VPVNALTKISVS
+1855 
-1867 WSASAGK
+1867 
-1874 RSLVV
+1874 
-1879 NGQSTQVDWPALD
+1879 
-1892 GFSAPSA
+1892 
-1899 INVVNNY
+1899 
-1906 SAWIKNIRFSN
+1906 
-1917 TAHSVEKM
+1917 
-1925 VADAAL
+1925 
-1931 SVLPVED
+1931 
-1938 DTTCL
+1938 
-1943 LRLADTL
+1943 
-1950 DMYYGAGI
+1950 
-1958 YTSAVIDIASIITC
+1958 
-1972 NVTTL
+1972 
-1977 FTSSVDLKGGSAALQ
+1977 
-1992 VRTSQDGTTWLD
+1992 
-2004 WEGFKP
+2004 
-2010 IQRTFRYIQFRILL
+2010 
-2024 ETTDIT
+2024 
-2030 KTPEVNQCIVS
+2030 
-2041 IDVPDTDIALTATIS
+2041 IDVPDRNEHFEDLTIPVNGCELPIATPHYHTTAVHIDAVQGDS
-2056 TGGTT
+2056 SGVMLQPII
-2061 VSYGH
+2061 VSKNPCI
-2066 TYYTVPAVVPAA
+2066 VKLVNQN
-2078 IGENLHAELIS
+2078 GENVSGTVDIS
-2089 KTLND
+2089 WQ
-2094 CVIKIKNASNTDVG
+2094 
-2108 GTADIR
+2108 
-2114 IKGY
+2114 GYIEEVL

>member
-1 MITVIFVKNPFE
+1 M
-13 PQKNREIHQLPYV
+13 
-26 AGAPVSHYVQK
+26 
-37 CTDMLS
+37 
-43 LSDMVISRNSYTI
+43 
-56 NGDQSVHDRDF
+56 
-67 IVFSPVVGKGHGKN
+67 
-81 PLLII
+81 
-86 ATVALSVV
+86 
-94 SMGVGGLVASG
+94 
-105 TWGGAA
+105 
-111 LASATGFAAIGGY
+111 
-124 LAAAAVMFIGGT
+124 
-136 LIQRAFGTAN
+136 
-146 TRGYQDNSENPTY
+146 
-159 SWSGIQTT
+159 
-167 SGQNNPIPITYGTV
+167 
-181 RSGGQTIGKYITSDA
+181 
-196 DKQYLN
+196 
-202 WLVAAGY
+202 
-209 GPLKIYDVQLNDNP
+209 
-223 IENYKNVR
+223 R
-231 LDTRSGLNDQDIIP
+231 L
-245 NFNDT
+245 
-250 VSTKSLGYELLE
+250 
-262 SEWRTD
+262 
-268 LVTGN
+268 
-273 ATQGLIIYVECSNGL
+273 
-288 YYANDKGGLDE
+288 
-299 TFVEIAAQ
+299 
-307 YAPEGSSD
+307 
-315 WKDFLR
+315 
-321 PHHYWESRCKYV
+321 
-333 SLNDDTAPIGEYDIK
+333 
-348 FESHDNGTSYKIS
+348 
-361 IGGYSTTYTAKPER
+361 
-375 TIAVGPFNWVTTHE
+375 
-389 FVNWIAR
+389 
-396 SYGKVY
+396 
-402 VRATR
+402 
-407 DSTNDGMIKGNK
+407 
-419 SSAIRRQYRVDH
+419 
-431 LPEGQYQVRVKVV
+431 
-444 SRGYPVT
+444 
-451 STRASTRVWWTA
+451 
-463 VSGIVYD
+463 
-470 DFTYP
+470 
-475 GIALIGVR
+475 
-483 ALATD
+483 
-488 QLSGSPTM
+488 
-496 KFMKQRSTVY
+496 
-506 IWNPGTQTYEE
+506 
-517 QAATNPAWAA
+517 
-527 YDMIHRAEKI
+527 
-537 TDVRSGGTTYIHSG
+537 
-551 ADASL
+551 
-556 LLYNQ
+556 
-561 FAEWAA
+561 
-567 YCDRFKLK
+567 
-575 INIEINTS
+575 
-583 GELLDVVNRFIAPV
+583 
-597 GRGMVELFGT
+597 
-607 KYGCCWDGPKEAVQM
+607 
-622 FGMGNIISGTFSE
+622 
-635 TFLQTSDRANA
+635 
-646 VELTFT
+646 
-652 NAQKDYQRDTVK
+652 
-664 VFGPTFDS
+664 
-672 DEYDTTSQLTYDGI
+672 
-686 TDYEQAYREAKFQLY
+686 
-701 CNAYMVRTVSFQA
+701 
-714 AIDAIACTVGD
+714 
-725 VIYVAHDV
+725 
-733 PMWQNSGRIASVDG
+733 
-747 NTVVVNTVMKSYDSA
+747 
-762 KTYTFAY
+762 
-769 RSTADDTRYEVGCQS
+769 
-784 ITVNDATTTV
+784 
-794 VLSETPA
+794 
-801 SPPAAG
+801 
-807 DIFDI
+807 
-812 AEVNKG
+812 
-818 TKKFV
+818 
-823 VRSISR
+823 
-829 TEDMVREI
+829 
-837 EAIEYNENVFNEN
+837 
-850 YDIPT
+850 
-855 PNYSTAQP
+855 
-863 NQAENVI
+863 
-870 NVSAKQIH
+870 
-878 WLASDGTKHAHLYAT
+878 
-893 WQLPDG
+893 
-899 AYSSKFIVY
+899 
-908 ASTDNVKWNQMME
+908 
-921 TGDMAC
+921 
-927 DFDTDP
+927 
-933 DTIYYL
+933 
-939 KIKTI
+939 
-944 TNVSQSSGVT
+944 
-954 VTVDVGEDAPPN
+954 
-966 DVTGLT
+966 
-972 ATKITS
+972 
-978 NTTQVKLSWAAN
+978 
-990 TDIDLKGYRVYVNGV
+990 
-1005 LHSNILTDTTYTYTA
+1005 
-1020 DQSGQYMFA
+1020 
-1029 VVAVD
+1029 
-1034 NSDNESANQATV
+1034 
-1046 TDVIT
+1046 
-1051 CEPADVTG
+1051 
-1059 FTVQQSDADR
+1059 
-1069 SIAVFN
+1069 
-1075 WAANK
+1075 
-1080 EVDLSYYEI
+1080 
-1089 RVGDTWDTGTVLVTE
+1089 
-1104 TKATTAR
+1104 
-1111 YTLPSSG
+1111 
-1118 SYTFWIKASNAEGF
+1118 
-1132 YSANAAQLVE
+1132 
-1142 QVTLE
+1142 
-1147 PDAVTGL
+1147 
-1154 VMAQS
+1154 
-1159 TQDKSKA
+1159 
-1166 TLSWSA
+1166 
-1172 PAGGDIA
+1172 
-1179 DYAVKYGTS
+1179 
-1188 WDAGTLVAKTK
+1188 AGTL
-1199 EIKLTVALPGNG
+1199 
-1211 TWHYMVQAV
+1211 Y
-1220 TVAGYTST
+1220 
-1228 IASTDITAS
+1228 
-1237 IQPLDVTNFRATQD
+1237 DV
-1251 ISDKTKVRLQ
+1251 V
-1261 WDAAAEPD
+1261 
-1269 VMYYKI
+1269 
-1275 RQGSNWDTAESV
+1275 
-1287 AERVNMTF
+1287 
-1295 FDVIVDDEAQHTWL
+1295 VDDEAQHTWL

-1337 ASIQASQNS
+1337 ASIQASQDS

-1424 EPSNVTRLVAYQ
+1424 EPSNVTGLVAYQ

-1453 SGYEIREGYSFD
+1453 TGYEIREGYSFD

-1491 FVKAINSN
+1491 FVKAINSS

-1508 VSLTVSNL
+1508 ISLTVSNL

-1599 PRFGANGLLIEEGT
+1599 ARFGANGLLIEEGT

-1626 HGSATVSINEITTN
+1626 HGSATVSITEITTN

-1693 TTALGKSVS
+1693 TTALGKSVA
-1702 VQVYKS
+1702 VQVNKS
-1708 DWTGALATGIAVP
+1708 DWTGALATAIVVP

-1732 ATLIFNADYTGNPI
+1732 ATLTFNADYTGNPI
-1746 FDIFSY
+1746 FDIFPY

-1769 EKKSYATSTV
+1769 EKKSYATSTA

-1879 NGQSTQVDWPALD
+1879 NGQSTQGDWSALD

-1906 SAWIKNIRFSN
+1906 SAWIKNVRFSN

-1977 FTSSVDLKGGSAALQ
+1977 FTSSVNLKGGSAALQ

-2089 KTLND
+2089 KTLSD

>member
-56 NGDQSVHDRDF
+56 NGDQAVQDRDF

-307 YAPEGSSD
+307 YASDGSSD

-321 PHHYWESRCKYV
+321 PHHYLESKCKYV

-348 FESHDNGTSYKIS
+348 FESHDSGASYKIS
-361 IGGYSTTYTAKPER
+361 IGSYSTTYTTKPER
-375 TIAVGPFNWVTTHE
+375 TIAVGPFNWITTHE
-389 FVNWIAR
+389 FVNWLTR

-402 VRATR
+402 VRSTK
-407 DSTNDGMIKGNK
+407 DSADDGMIKGNK

-451 STRASTRVWWTA
+451 STRASTRIWWTA

-506 IWNPGTQTYEE
+506 IWNPGTQAYEE
-517 QAATNPAWAA
+517 HAATNPAWAA

-714 AIDAIACTVGD
+714 AIDAIACTIGD

-733 PMWQNSGRIASVDG
+733 PMWQTSGRIASVDE
-747 NTVVVNTVMKSYDSA
+747 NTVVVNAIMKSYDST

-769 RSTADDTRYEVGCQS
+769 RSAVDDTRYEVGCQS

-794 VLSETPA
+794 VLSEVPTSAPV
-801 SPPAAG
+801 AG

-812 AEVNKG
+812 AEVSKG

-850 YDIPT
+850 YTIP
-855 PNYSTAQP
+855 PMNYSDSEIDTSDVSNVMNLNG
-863 NQAENVI
+863 NQLVWMDSGG
-870 NVSAKQIH
+870 VRHSR
-878 WLASDGTKHAHLYAT
+878 LYLT
-893 WQLPDG
+893 WQYPDRQP
-899 AYSSKFIVY
+899 YQRFDVFLSSGNNGY
-908 ASTDNVKWNQMME
+908 YQLAGSTTTMYFETDTAVGQEYYVKVV
-921 TGDMAC
+921 TVG
-927 DFDTDP
+927 TVR
-933 DTIYYL
+933 TSSG
-939 KIKTI
+939 TI
-944 TNVSQSSGVT
+944 TKVAAGLDSKPPDIKSLSVEKMSSGLRRYWWDFT
-954 VTVDVGEDAPPN
+954 YPEPN
-966 DVTGLT
+966 DIAGFKMKYIQGTILNWGNGIPVQDGL
-972 ATKITS
+972 ITS
-978 NTTQVKLSWAAN
+978 QPYETQTVRQG
-990 TDIDLKGYRVYVNGV
+990 I
-1005 LHSNILTDTTYTYTA
+1005 H
-1020 DQSGQYMFA
+1020 A
-1029 VVAVD
+1029 VMIKAVD
-1034 NSDNESANQATV
+1034 N
-1046 TDVIT
+1046 
-1051 CEPADVTG
+1051 
-1059 FTVQQSDADR
+1059 
-1069 SIAVFN
+1069 
-1075 WAANK
+1075 
-1080 EVDLSYYEI
+1080 
-1089 RVGDTWDTGTVLVTE
+1089 
-1104 TKATTAR
+1104 
-1111 YTLPSSG
+1111 
-1118 SYTFWIKASNAEGF
+1118 
-1132 YSANAAQLVE
+1132 
-1142 QVTLE
+1142 
-1147 PDAVTGL
+1147 
-1154 VMAQS
+1154 
-1159 TQDKSKA
+1159 
-1166 TLSWSA
+1166 
-1172 PAGGDIA
+1172 
-1179 DYAVKYGTS
+1179 
-1188 WDAGTLVAKTK
+1188 
-1199 EIKLTVALPGNG
+1199 
-1211 TWHYMVQAV
+1211 
-1220 TVAGYTST
+1220 
-1228 IASTDITAS
+1228 
-1237 IQPLDVTNFRATQD
+1237 
-1251 ISDKTKVRLQ
+1251 
-1261 WDAAAEPD
+1261 
-1269 VMYYKI
+1269 
-1275 RQGSNWDTAESV
+1275 
-1287 AERVNMTF
+1287 
-1295 FDVIVDDEAQHTWL
+1295 
-1309 IKAVTIAGNESQYAA
+1309 AGNESQNFAYCLLDMGDLLEQNVLYHKDYAVNQWSDVIHNGYLEPDGFLYPVNTINMWNSESNLRWEKQDFYVWENNWQPYTVSA
-1324 SVSGIYDLRPNPV
+1324 EFTAPVSGQMWLKYDIEGPAIVYYREILETSAWDSTDSP
-1337 ASIQASQNS
+1337 AWADAEENS
-1346 NNRSILN
+1346 WELD
-1353 INWAEV
+1353 E
-1359 TDGDLSGYQVKIGD
+1359 GKI
-1373 NWDAGEP
+1373 W
-1380 LPFTRELYA
+1380 
-1389 TYTITSSGTFKVM
+1389 KQ
-1402 IKAMNAAGYY
+1402 Y
-1412 SDEVSI
+1412 SD
-1418 ACTVQV
+1418 
-1424 EPSNVTRLVAYQ
+1424 R
-1436 NGDTVEL
+1436 
-1443 YWDKSPDNDV
+1443 
-1453 SGYEIREGYSFD
+1453 
-1465 SGALVST
+1465 
-1472 GVANT
+1472 
-1477 DYTMAID
+1477 
-1484 TARFYHY
+1484 
-1491 FVKAINSN
+1491 IN
-1499 GKYSKTAAS
+1499 
-1508 VSLTVSNL
+1508 
-1516 SPRNVIQTF
+1516 I
-1525 DEIALASGT
+1525 
-1534 HDNTEFGTSLI
+1534 
-1545 NFQTI
+1545 
-1550 GGKWSDYPTTKF
+1550 
-1562 SEVGGSSVLKLAKEV
+1562 
-1577 TGTFTRN
+1577 
-1584 SVAYKEDGTQVAAGV
+1584 
-1599 PRFGANGLLIEEGT
+1599 
-1613 TNYYGGQTPGSVR
+1613 
-1626 HGSATVSINEITTN
+1626 
-1640 VPAAGRYWQ
+1640 
-1649 ITGDSVDGTTANNWW
+1649 
-1664 SGMEQSMPALGTSF
+1664 
-1678 KAGDVITCSAWLKVA
+1678 KAGDELQIKIVA
-1693 TTALGKSVS
+1693 L
-1702 VQVYKS
+1702 
-1708 DWTGALATGIAVP
+1708 
-1721 LIRDGKWHRYS
+1721 
-1732 ATLIFNADYTGNPI
+1732 NN
-1746 FDIFSY
+1746 
-1752 GYVTDQNFT
+1752 NNN
-1761 YYVGGYQV
+1761 
-1769 EKKSYATSTV
+1769 EKTIVK
-1779 PASFGRTVEALT
+1779 ALT
-1791 VPGSVFS
+1791 V
-1798 AEEGTLEFTINPL
+1798 
-1811 VVASWNNYFN
+1811 Y
-1821 FSGTWGRFLIF
+1821 
-1832 LSSSGQVTFD
+1832 
-1842 YGSTNSGLYIASG
+1842 
-1855 VPVNALTKISVS
+1855 
-1867 WSASAGK
+1867 
-1874 RSLVV
+1874 
-1879 NGQSTQVDWPALD
+1879 
-1892 GFSAPSA
+1892 
-1899 INVVNNY
+1899 
-1906 SAWIKNIRFSN
+1906 
-1917 TAHSVEKM
+1917 
-1925 VADAAL
+1925 
-1931 SVLPVED
+1931 
-1938 DTTCL
+1938 
-1943 LRLADTL
+1943 
-1950 DMYYGAGI
+1950 
-1958 YTSAVIDIASIITC
+1958 
-1972 NVTTL
+1972 
-1977 FTSSVDLKGGSAALQ
+1977 
-1992 VRTSQDGTTWLD
+1992 
-2004 WEGFKP
+2004 
-2010 IQRTFRYIQFRILL
+2010 
-2024 ETTDIT
+2024 
-2030 KTPEVNQCIVS
+2030 
-2041 IDVPDTDIALTATIS
+2041 IDVPDRNEHFEDLTIPINGCELPIVTPHYHTTAVRIDAVQGDSSGTILQPIIIS
-2056 TGGTT
+2056 RN
-2061 VSYGH
+2061 
-2066 TYYTVPAVVPAA
+2066 PCVVKLVNQN
-2078 IGENLHAELIS
+2078 GENVAGTVDIS
-2089 KTLND
+2089 WQ
-2094 CVIKIKNASNTDVG
+2094 
-2108 GTADIR
+2108 
-2114 IKGY
+2114 GYVEEVL

>member
-56 NGDQSVHDRDF
+56 NGDQAVQDRDF

-321 PHHYWESRCKYV
+321 PHHYLESKCKYV

-348 FESHDNGTSYKIS
+348 FESHDSGASYKIS
-361 IGGYSTTYTAKPER
+361 IGSYSTTYTTKPER
-375 TIAVGPFNWVTTHE
+375 TIAVGPFNWITTHE
-389 FVNWIAR
+389 FVNWLTR

-402 VRATR
+402 VRSTK
-407 DSTNDGMIKGNK
+407 DSADDGMIKGNK

-451 STRASTRVWWTA
+451 STRASTRIWWTA

-506 IWNPGTQTYEE
+506 IWNPGTQAYEE
-517 QAATNPAWAA
+517 HAATNPAWAA

-733 PMWQNSGRIASVDG
+733 PMWQTSGRIASVDG
-747 NTVVVNTVMKSYDSA
+747 NTVVVNAIMKSYDST
-762 KTYTFAY
+762 KTYIFAY
-769 RSTADDTRYEVGCQS
+769 RSAVDDTRYEVGCQS

-794 VLSETPA
+794 VLSEVPA
-801 SPPAAG
+801 SAPVAG

-812 AEVNKG
+812 AEVSKG

-850 YDIPT
+850 YTIP
-855 PNYSTAQP
+855 PMNY
-863 NQAENVI
+863 
-870 NVSAKQIH
+870 
-878 WLASDGTKHAHLYAT
+878 
-893 WQLPDG
+893 
-899 AYSSKFIVY
+899 
-908 ASTDNVKWNQMME
+908 
-921 TGDMAC
+921 
-927 DFDTDP
+927 
-933 DTIYYL
+933 
-939 KIKTI
+939 
-944 TNVSQSSGVT
+944 
-954 VTVDVGEDAPPN
+954 
-966 DVTGLT
+966 
-972 ATKITS
+972 
-978 NTTQVKLSWAAN
+978 
-990 TDIDLKGYRVYVNGV
+990 
-1005 LHSNILTDTTYTYTA
+1005 
-1020 DQSGQYMFA
+1020 
-1029 VVAVD
+1029 
-1034 NSDNESANQATV
+1034 
-1046 TDVIT
+1046 
-1051 CEPADVTG
+1051 
-1059 FTVQQSDADR
+1059 SDADADSGAVQNVANLTGR
-1069 SIAVFN
+1069 QISWMDNGGQLHARMYLSWSYPERLPYQRFTIFLSSDNGLTYFTAGSAINMYFECNTEIDTEYYVKVVTVNHLRNSTGAIIKVAAGSDEPPNAVRKLNVEKMANGIRRYWWDFTYPDPNDIAGFRMKYTQGTTLN
-1075 WAANK
+1075 
-1080 EVDLSYYEI
+1080 
-1089 RVGDTWDTGTVLVTE
+1089 WDTGIPVQDGLIVTQPYETQTV
-1104 TKATTAR
+1104 
-1111 YTLPSSG
+1111 
-1118 SYTFWIKASNAEGF
+1118 
-1132 YSANAAQLVE
+1132 
-1142 QVTLE
+1142 
-1147 PDAVTGL
+1147 
-1154 VMAQS
+1154 
-1159 TQDKSKA
+1159 
-1166 TLSWSA
+1166 
-1172 PAGGDIA
+1172 
-1179 DYAVKYGTS
+1179 
-1188 WDAGTLVAKTK
+1188 
-1199 EIKLTVALPGNG
+1199 
-1211 TWHYMVQAV
+1211 
-1220 TVAGYTST
+1220 
-1228 IASTDITAS
+1228 
-1237 IQPLDVTNFRATQD
+1237 
-1251 ISDKTKVRLQ
+1251 
-1261 WDAAAEPD
+1261 
-1269 VMYYKI
+1269 
-1275 RQGSNWDTAESV
+1275 RQGVHAVMIKSV
-1287 AERVNMTF
+1287 DN
-1295 FDVIVDDEAQHTWL
+1295 
-1309 IKAVTIAGNESQYAA
+1309 AGNESADFAYCILDMGDLLEQNVLYCKDYSADSWKLVNHNA
-1324 SVSGIYDLRPNPV
+1324 YLDRDGYLYPKNSVYRWGKPGKYKWGKPEALEWENHWQDYTVTAEFTVPVSGQFWLKYEIDGPAVIYYREALGSPAWDSDDAP
-1337 ASIQASQNS
+1337 AWS
-1346 NNRSILN
+1346 NEDSMT
-1353 INWAEV
+1353 WSAENEMWK
-1359 TDGDLSGYQVKIGD
+1359 Q
-1373 NWDAGEP
+1373 
-1380 LPFTRELYA
+1380 
-1389 TYTITSSGTFKVM
+1389 
-1402 IKAMNAAGYY
+1402 Y
-1412 SDEVSI
+1412 SDRVEVS
-1418 ACTVQV
+1418 
-1424 EPSNVTRLVAYQ
+1424 
-1436 NGDTVEL
+1436 
-1443 YWDKSPDNDV
+1443 
-1453 SGYEIREGYSFD
+1453 
-1465 SGALVST
+1465 
-1472 GVANT
+1472 
-1477 DYTMAID
+1477 
-1484 TARFYHY
+1484 
-1491 FVKAINSN
+1491 
-1499 GKYSKTAAS
+1499 
-1508 VSLTVSNL
+1508 
-1516 SPRNVIQTF
+1516 
-1525 DEIALASGT
+1525 
-1534 HDNTEFGTSLI
+1534 
-1545 NFQTI
+1545 
-1550 GGKWSDYPTTKF
+1550 
-1562 SEVGGSSVLKLAKEV
+1562 
-1577 TGTFTRN
+1577 
-1584 SVAYKEDGTQVAAGV
+1584 
-1599 PRFGANGLLIEEGT
+1599 
-1613 TNYYGGQTPGSVR
+1613 
-1626 HGSATVSINEITTN
+1626 
-1640 VPAAGRYWQ
+1640 
-1649 ITGDSVDGTTANNWW
+1649 
-1664 SGMEQSMPALGTSF
+1664 
-1678 KAGDVITCSAWLKVA
+1678 AGDMLQIKIVTHNGGNEKTIV
-1693 TTALGKSVS
+1693 KSLF
-1702 VQVYKS
+1702 VY
-1708 DWTGALATGIAVP
+1708 
-1721 LIRDGKWHRYS
+1721 
-1732 ATLIFNADYTGNPI
+1732 
-1746 FDIFSY
+1746 
-1752 GYVTDQNFT
+1752 
-1761 YYVGGYQV
+1761 
-1769 EKKSYATSTV
+1769 
-1779 PASFGRTVEALT
+1779 
-1791 VPGSVFS
+1791 
-1798 AEEGTLEFTINPL
+1798 
-1811 VVASWNNYFN
+1811 
-1821 FSGTWGRFLIF
+1821 
-1832 LSSSGQVTFD
+1832 
-1842 YGSTNSGLYIASG
+1842 
-1855 VPVNALTKISVS
+1855 
-1867 WSASAGK
+1867 
-1874 RSLVV
+1874 
-1879 NGQSTQVDWPALD
+1879 
-1892 GFSAPSA
+1892 
-1899 INVVNNY
+1899 
-1906 SAWIKNIRFSN
+1906 
-1917 TAHSVEKM
+1917 
-1925 VADAAL
+1925 
-1931 SVLPVED
+1931 
-1938 DTTCL
+1938 
-1943 LRLADTL
+1943 
-1950 DMYYGAGI
+1950 
-1958 YTSAVIDIASIITC
+1958 
-1972 NVTTL
+1972 
-1977 FTSSVDLKGGSAALQ
+1977 
-1992 VRTSQDGTTWLD
+1992 
-2004 WEGFKP
+2004 
-2010 IQRTFRYIQFRILL
+2010 
-2024 ETTDIT
+2024 
-2030 KTPEVNQCIVS
+2030 
-2041 IDVPDTDIALTATIS
+2041 IDVPDRNEHFEDLVIPINGCELPIATPHYHTTAVHIDAVQGDS
-2056 TGGTT
+2056 SGIMLQPVI
-2061 VSYGH
+2061 VSKN
-2066 TYYTVPAVVPAA
+2066 PCVVKLVNQN
-2078 IGENLHAELIS
+2078 GENVAGTVDIS
-2089 KTLND
+2089 WQ
-2094 CVIKIKNASNTDVG
+2094 
-2108 GTADIR
+2108 
-2114 IKGY
+2114 GYIEEAL